1 MNILFMDVPKLLKAL
16 ENEENEGLFNF
27 TTEKLKEMNFNV
39 LKELHLT
46 KSVFLDYMQKLKTY
60 KYIDEM
66 NELKYGAFLRWI
78 PITNPKDLPLKKG
91 GVLCDI
97 KVTDNGVMIIC
108 KGFMNNHFQFKMDEC
123 LIFQKLSD
131 QELVLLSALDHLA
144 K

>member
-1 MNILFMDVPKLLKAL
+1 MDVNKLLKAL
-16 ENEENEGLFNF
+16 DNEENENLFNF
-27 TTEKLKEMNFNV
+27 TTAKLKELNFNV
-39 LKELHLT
+39 LKELQLNKPT
-46 KSVFLDYMQKLKTY
+46 FVDYMKKLQTY

-66 NELKYGAFLRWI
+66 NELKNGAFLRWI
-78 PITNPKDLPLKKG
+78 PIIDPENLPLKKG

-97 KVTDNGVMIIC
+97 KVTEKGVSLVC
-108 KGFMNNHFQFKMDEC
+108 KGFLGNHFQINMEEC